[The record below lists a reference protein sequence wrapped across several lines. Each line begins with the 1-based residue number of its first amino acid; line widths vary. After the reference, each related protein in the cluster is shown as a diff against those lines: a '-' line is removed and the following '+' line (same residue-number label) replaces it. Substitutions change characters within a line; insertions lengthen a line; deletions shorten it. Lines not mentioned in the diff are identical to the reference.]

1 MPDRHEIG
9 GSSTPRGCLVTGGSA
24 AALALLAPFALAVH
38 AWRAWRRGSDV
49 RTRTDVGTLTNS
61 AGGELRRFDLEFDV
75 PKAAEPQFQ
84 PRFTDTIVR
93 VAEALRLSD
102 DIYHLVYRLPWDDEP
117 VVIPVGP
124 QLQELGERFSLVQAQ
139 SAMAGRTA
147 VWLTL
152 GRERSL
158 SEIVDPISYDPEAAG
173 EPERLLIHSDLR
185 WSMATEWTRVGP
197 SLLVRMILVVS
208 TRNAH
213 HVTALLESLA

>member
-1 MPDRHEIG
+1 
-9 GSSTPRGCLVTGGSA
+9 
-24 AALALLAPFALAVH
+24 
-38 AWRAWRRGSDV
+38 V

-158 SEIVDPISYDPEAAG
+158 SEIVDPISYDPEAAVDPRRPVAPCSNDIG
-173 EPERLLIHSDLR
+173 RLDSQRPSRHRPPRIPGLISIPLPLPIFPGAR
-185 WSMATEWTRVGP
+185 
-197 SLLVRMILVVS
+197 
-208 TRNAH
+208 
-213 HVTALLESLA
+213 